1 MNDHDHDQDPT
12 LQDPPAQDPPA
23 QDRGPEPDDVEHTL
37 PIAADRSS
45 EAPAPTG
52 FEAPEDRTASG
63 PEASPAAAQPTYSP
77 APPQGPGAPEGQ
89 YASPSRAAQSG
100 PPHSGPGQQPT
111 QPSYSPTQ
119 QLPAYGAPGPYGGYG
134 AVGSGPAH
142 RDGGGNGGRTRV
154 SGWLWP
160 SVCALALVVG
170 LVGGAL
176 GGLAFQK
183 WDESNDEPGR
193 APGGLAEVDTVSQA
207 PLPAENGSVAA
218 VAEKMLPSTV
228 QIIADLNGEQGGATG
243 SGFYLDKQGHVVTNN
258 HVIEDAAEKDGKIQ
272 VVDHKG
278 RRHDATV
285 VGRSGV
291 YDLAVLYVEDAP
303 DVTPAA
309 LGSSKSLRVGE
320 SVVAIGSPLG
330 LSSTVTAGIV
340 SALDRP
346 VTTGRDSEEDL
357 GSYIN
362 AVQTDAAINPG
373 NSGGPLLDLAGQ
385 VVGVTSAIAQLP
397 TSAFGG
403 PAGSIGLGFAIPA
416 EQAERTATQLI
427 ETGRSE
433 HPVMGVHI
441 DLQHTGEGAQVMT
454 EARLGSRPVLPGG
467 PAEEAGVRPGDLILQ
482 VDDTTIRD
490 SQHLLVVL
498 RSYAVG
504 DTVTMRLRSTEGE
517 ERTVTLTLAG
527 SGE

>member
-1 MNDHDHDQDPT
+1 MT
-12 LQDPPAQDPPA
+12 GGPPA
-23 QDRGPEPDDVEHTL
+23 GEVL
-37 PIAADRSS
+37 
-45 EAPAPTG
+45 
-52 FEAPEDRTASG
+52 
-63 PEASPAAAQPTYSP
+63 
-77 APPQGPGAPEGQ
+77 
-89 YASPSRAAQSG
+89 AQSG
-100 PPHSGPGQQPT
+100 PMDRARRSRRT
-111 QPSYSPTQ
+111 SP
-119 QLPAYGAPGPYGGYG
+119 AIVVA
-134 AVGSGPAH
+134 
-142 RDGGGNGGRTRV
+142 
-154 SGWLWP
+154 
-160 SVCALALVVG
+160 ALVAG
-170 LVGGAL
+170 LVGGF
-176 GGLAFQK
+176 GGGVLAHQLQP
-183 WDESNDEPGR
+183 DVP
-193 APGGLAEVDTVSQA
+193 V
-207 PLPAENGSVAA
+207 PAT
-218 VAEKMLPSTV
+218 P
-228 QIIADLNGEQGGATG
+228 
-243 SGFYLDKQGHVVTNN
+243 
-258 HVIEDAAEKDGKIQ
+258 
-272 VVDHKG
+272 
-278 RRHDATV
+278 
-285 VGRSGV
+285 
-291 YDLAVLYVEDAP
+291 
-303 DVTPAA
+303 VTPAA
-309 LGSSKSLRVGE
+309 QREPAPSPADEDGTVPGLARAVLPSVALISLGNDGQEGQGSGFVVRADGYVLTNHH
-320 SVVAIGSPLG
+320 VVAPAGEGGRITVDLPGQESLDAEVVGSDQVYDIAVIKVDQDGLTPLPFADSEAVQVGQTVVAVGAPLG
-330 LSSTVTAGIV
+330 LDSTVTSGIV

-346 VTTGRDSEEDL
+346 VVAGGDDEA
-357 GSYIN
+357 SYIN
-362 AVQTDAAINPG
+362 AIQTDAAINPG